1 MKLPW
6 THETRRHPSPDKTTH
21 SVLVCVVAL
30 VVLCLQALI
39 ALSASAQNNLNLVDS
54 KTEVRSIS
62 FRFPDTDT
70 FQDETLL
77 QQLSLKQ
84 PGFKD
89 KWFFW
94 KKDARYPFSPVDLQK
109 DVVRLRRFYSRNGF
123 LEPTISY
130 EDSEFD
136 VDENEISIVFTI
148 VEGPPVV
155 IQDFGFY
162 SPDDDYAIY
171 LFEGDI
177 QDRWTRFES
186 DISLEL
192 GRRYTQLAEAN
203 IRGLVQTWMND
214 RGYAFADIDVA
225 TVIDSTYH
233 TADVRFVLKPGPLTN
248 IDSIQV
254 EGTSSVSKNVVTRE
268 LPFSVGDRY
277 SKSRINRGQNE
288 LQSLNLFRL
297 VLTDLPEQDVDS
309 TVTVRYRVREVD
321 FRQIEL
327 ETGFARSTGPTLD
340 GNWQHRN
347 FMGGARN
354 FNVGFSAI
362 TGYKAAQTGNNIPPQ
377 TYSASVTLR
386 QPYIFNRK
394 MSGSVSPFIRFEKDT
409 RLQQTD
415 LFQRVY
421 GFSTNLV
428 YEFHSYR
435 STSLSYTLSRIRLP
449 ATLASTEDDL
459 YNKSV
464 LTFSSTIGKTDDFLN
479 PREGWIFRPFIES
492 AGSVFGSDVDY
503 LKGSAEITGYVP
515 LTRRSEFI
523 GRAYIG
529 HLIPLNESSD
539 ALAGN
544 LTQSDSIRFENRF
557 DAVMFYSGGATDVR
571 GWADELLGAKIAR
584 EIFNSDNEFLRY
596 AYEPIGGRSKVEASL
611 SYRYPFP
618 GLSSKWKLATFVD
631 AGQVSSKIVSN
642 NGTIAIEDT
651 GRLSFDNIKVGAGS
665 GIRYETLFGFV
676 RFDIAMKLN
685 PSDTDLISPGDLF
698 NGIDRKRQI
707 RRFRIHLSIGQT
719 F

>member
-1 MKLPW
+1 MNSKW
-6 THETRRHPSPDKTTH
+6 TKSTRWRT
-21 SVLVCVVAL
+21 SVGASNINVVAL
-30 VVLCLQALI
+30 SGTVALLYL
-39 ALSASAQNNLNLVDS
+39 LSLFSPAAFAQNNLNLVDS

-77 QQLSLKQ
+77 QQLTLKQ

-94 KKDARYPFSPVDLQK
+94 RKDRPYPFGPVDLQK
-109 DVVRLRRFYSRNGF
+109 DVVRLRRFYNRNGF
-123 LEPTISY
+123 LQPDISY

-136 VDENEISIVFTI
+136 VDENEIDIVFTI

-162 SPDDDYAIY
+162 APDDDYAIY

-177 QDRWTRFES
+177 QDRWTTFES
-186 DISLEL
+186 DIALEL
-192 GRRYTQLAEAN
+192 GRRYTQLAEADV
-203 IRGLVQTWMND
+203 RGLVQTWMTN
-214 RGYAFADIDVA
+214 RGYAFAKVDVA
-225 TVIDSTYH
+225 TVVDSTYN
-233 TADVRFVLKPGPLTN
+233 TADVRFVLKPGPLTTV
-248 IDSIQV
+248 DAIQV
-254 EGTSSVSKNVVTRE
+254 EGTSGVSKNVVTRE
-268 LPFSVGDRY
+268 LPFDVGDRY
-277 SKSRINRGQNE
+277 SKSRINRGQTE

-297 VLTDLPEQDVDS
+297 VLTDLPEQPVDS

-327 ETGFARSTGPTLD
+327 ETGFARSTGPTLQ
-340 GNWQHRN
+340 GNWQHKN
-347 FMGGARN
+347 FVGGARN

-362 TGYKAAQTGNNIPPQ
+362 TGYRAAQTGNNIPPQ

-394 MSGSVSPFIRFEKDT
+394 MSGSVSPFIRFEKDS

-415 LFQRVY
+415 VFQRVY

-435 STSLSYTLSRIRLP
+435 STSLNYTLSRNRLP

-464 LTFSSTIGKTDDFLN
+464 LTLSSTIGKTDDFLN
-479 PREGWIFRPFIES
+479 PREGWILRPFIES
-492 AGSVFGSDVDY
+492 AGSLFGSEVDY
-503 LKGSAEITGYVP
+503 LKGAAEITGYVP
-515 LTRRSEFI
+515 VTRRSEFI
-523 GRAYIG
+523 GRAYFG
-529 HLIPLNESSD
+529 YMIPLDESKA
-539 ALAGN
+539 ALNGELA
-544 LTQSDSIRFENRF
+544 QEDSVRFENRF

-571 GWADELLGAKIAR
+571 GWPDELLGAKIAR
-584 EIFNSDNEFLRY
+584 EIFDSNNDFLRY

-618 GLSSKWKLATFVD
+618 GLSTKWKLATFVD
-631 AGQVSSKIVSN
+631 AGQVSSRIVSD
-642 NGTIAIEDT
+642 NGTVSIEDT
-651 GRLSFDNIKVGAGS
+651 GRLSLDNFKFGAGS

-685 PSDTDLISPGDLF
+685 PSDADLISPGDLF
-698 NGIDRKRQI
+698 NGIDEKRQI